1 MKAVQQKT
9 QKVALQ
15 RQSILAV
22 LLAAL
27 SVQLVVV
34 TPLSARP
41 VNWTMPNYHF
51 DYVNNQGQFSVW
63 KRLAEVDVG
72 DGLTLPIQLN
82 FTPGRSFPTPT
93 LNMPGTMIGLLVD

>member
-1 MKAVQQKT
+1 MHTAQQQQHLAVRNQG
-9 QKVALQ
+9 VLV
-15 RQSILAV
+15 V
-22 LLAAL
+22 LLAVCCAQFFAL
-27 SVQLVVV
+27 SPV
-34 TPLSARP
+34 SARP

-63 KRLAEVDVG
+63 KRLAEIDVG